1 MKKGKK
7 PIKCGYLLK
16 KGEKNNKW
24 KVRWCAVIEAKFFY
38 FDQIKD
44 QEPIQSFSL
53 NNLAFEVFFF
63 FPSLFLLFLLFTS
76 HFAFLKV

>member
-63 FPSLFLLFLLFTS
+63 FLLYFFYSYCLHRILLF
-76 HFAFLKV
+76 